1 MRLKSFRGWFRN
13 LALARKL
20 ILINVVFI
28 VLPLGL
34 MGYFAF
40 ARFTETTERKVGDY
54 RLQTLKQLTLN
65 IDTYMN
71 EPEPADRD
79 ALSISQGDRLS
90 GHEASPRRTP
100 DAG

>member
-54 RLQTLKQLTLN
+54 Q
-65 IDTYMN
+65 
-71 EPEPADRD
+71 A
-79 ALSISQGDRLS
+79 
-90 GHEASPRRTP
+90 P
-100 DAG
+100 DAEAAYPEYRYLYE

>member
-1 MRLKSFRGWFRN
+1 MKSFRGWFRN

-28 VLPLGL
+28 VFPLGL

-40 ARFTETTERKVGDY
+40 ARFTDTTERKVGDY
-54 RLQTLKQLTLN
+54 QLQTLKQLTLN

-71 EPEPADRD
+71 ELNRLTVMPYQYPKVTDYLATKRSPENP
-79 ALSISQGDRLS
+79 
-90 GHEASPRRTP
+90 
-100 DAG
+100 